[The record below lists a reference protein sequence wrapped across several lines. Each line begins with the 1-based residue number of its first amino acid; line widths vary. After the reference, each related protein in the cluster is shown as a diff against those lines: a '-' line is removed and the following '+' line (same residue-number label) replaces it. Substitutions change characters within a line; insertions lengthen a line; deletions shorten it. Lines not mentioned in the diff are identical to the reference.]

1 MKSSIHL
8 RLLSILTLLFSLG
21 WTTNAVAQGTG
32 TKDDPY
38 VMVDGGEYTYTVF
51 KDFYGIF
58 VVPEDVTTDGV
69 VLELVADQWTSV
81 FADKEMNEL
90 VSVTTGNFAPY
101 TSTVDIK
108 KGTKKG
114 TTYYVY
120 TDFPMDEGK
129 VRVSYGGGTT
139 LELVNVTPA
148 DGSVLSASENYIGIE
163 FSKPVRFTQSV
174 MVIGGKEYSVVSN
187 QTDRFISIEPKEVLL
202 RCYESGA
209 LKQGDEI
216 LLILKEVKTYDGK
229 SSLGD
234 VVVRYKAASKPLML
248 VSSINGPDTGM
259 PKIKSW
265 MSKTCTE
272 GWVRLIFDGK
282 LNKNAKLKA
291 TLTYGDLEL
300 EGDYYIEEL
309 SPEIINDNTIA
320 IDLRGKLRI
329 PSQMVASGTFYDNM
343 LLSVRGVEDENGFS
357 SYAEG
362 SGSSGTYFFTYGYEM
377 VSYGIMTEFMPASG
391 QSIDNV
397 KEITIWMQETGSR
410 MAFNGAAFEYVHEG
424 ETKVAEVAQKDI
436 TITPDDEEET
446 ATYIT
451 IPVPSFS
458 RDANTQVK
466 VTLKNAVYPDGMD
479 YASYVTAIY
488 TTKGYEVPTSIDSI
502 KISNKTTVYTLDG
515 KVAKLPLKVNSLYI
529 INGKKTLVK

>member
-1 MKSSIHL
+1 MKSLFKFKLVS
-8 RLLSILTLLFSLG
+8 LLTMLFSFC
-21 WTTNAVAQGTG
+21 WTTEVCAQGSG

-69 VLELVADQWTSV
+69 VLEIVADQWTSV
-81 FADKEMNEL
+81 FADKEMTQL

-101 TSTVDIK
+101 TSTVDIT

-120 TDFPMDEGK
+120 TDFPMDPGK
-129 VRVSYGGGTT
+129 VRVSYGGGTA
-139 LELVNVTPA
+139 LALVNVTPA

-174 MVIGGKEYSVVSN
+174 MVIGGKEYSVVAN

-202 RCYESGA
+202 GCYQSGA
-209 LKQGDEI
+209 LKQGDAI
-216 LLILKEVKTYDGK
+216 LMILKDVKSHDGK

-234 VVVRYKAASKPLML
+234 VVITYKAAAKPLML
-248 VSSINGPDTGM
+248 VSTINGPDTGM

-265 MSKTCTE
+265 MSTTCTE

-282 LNKNAKLKA
+282 LNQNAKLTA
-291 TLTYGDLEL
+291 TLTYGDMES
-300 EGDYYIEEL
+300 EGEYYIEEL

-320 IDLRGKLRI
+320 IDLRGKLRV
-329 PSQMVASGTFYDNM
+329 PSQMVASGTVYDSM
-343 LLSVRGVEDENGFS
+343 LLTIRGVEDENGFS

-362 SGSSGTYFFTYGYEM
+362 SGSSGSYFFTYGYAV
-377 VSYGIMTEFMPASG
+377 VSYNIMTEFMPASG
-391 QSIDNV
+391 QSIDGVN
-397 KEITIWMQETGSR
+397 EITIWMQETGSK
-410 MAFNGAAFEYVHEG
+410 MAFNGATFEYVHEG
-424 ETKVAEVAQKDI
+424 KTQVAEVAQTAI
-436 TITPDDEEET
+436 TIVPDMEDET

-451 IPVPSFS
+451 IPVPTFS

-479 YASYVTAIY
+479 YASYVTAVY
-488 TTKGYEVPTSIDSI
+488 TTKGYEAPTGIDTMQVVKQATI
-502 KISNKTTVYTLDG
+502 YTLDG
-515 KVAKLPLKVNSLYI
+515 KVATLPLKANTLYI